1 MRRPGRSAVL
11 LAAVCVAAA
20 CARTRNYVDPAGPR
34 FAGQFAGQ
42 PRPRGIRVVSF
53 NVKYGRNVTGAAALL
68 GGDARLS
75 GADVIAL
82 QEMDE
87 TGVECL
93 ARTLGLNYVYYPA
106 SVHPSTHRNFG
117 NAILS
122 PWPIEDD
129 VKVVLPHLGRFR
141 KQQLMAVSATLR
153 VLGGLPLPA
162 NSVHM
167 ETSAGMGPE
176 AKRDQA
182 RAVLQSAAGHPRV
195 LIAGDFNGRSVAET
209 VFARSGFLW
218 LTRDVGHT

>member
-87 TGVECL
+87 LGVECL

-106 SVHPSTHRNFG
+106 AVHPADRRNFG

-122 PWPIEDD
+122 PWPNEDD
-129 VKVVLPHLGRFR
+129 RKLVLPHLSRFDR
-141 KQQLMAVSATLR
+141 MERIAVAATVRVRGQLPVR
-153 VLGGLPLPA
+153 VF
-162 NSVHM
+162 SVHL
-167 ETSAGMGPE
+167 ETPAGLGPG
-176 AKRDQA
+176 ARRDQA
-182 RAVLQSAAGHPRV
+182 RAVLDSAEGHARV
-195 LIAGDFNGRSVAET
+195 LV
-209 VFARSGFLW
+209 
-218 LTRDVGHT
+218 